1 MSGPY
6 AHPQTG
12 PPPPNLGAPRL
23 IAAALL
29 VVAAALAVGGTFLAL
44 SVRRYDFGLP
54 GPTVVATTGWSVN
67 IEGAPGMSNPPGAA
81 PLGIPVVVAA
91 GLAAVAAILLLL
103 SVRRSGDHVL
113 ARIAGIGAV
122 GLLVGSV
129 WIIWIELFTLASNAA
144 AAVTSGSDGGFH
156 PVVVFGAGAW
166 LLLAA
171 ALLALACIPL
181 LAMPPTDAV
190 SAKAGVPYGSDQEPA
205 SPWSRSPGPAG
216 APPVLPNT
224 PPGGVPPVPPGTP
237 PTGAPPVSGDTRA
250 GDAPPPGASSTAGVS
265 PSTGSPLSGASADA
279 PPPGAAPSPSDAPL
293 GSPPPGAPSSPSVQP
308 PPSDPHQS

>member
-12 PPPPNLGAPRL
+12 PPPPSLGAPRL

-54 GPTVVATTGWSVN
+54 GDTVVSTTGWAVT
-67 IEGAPGMSNPPGAA
+67 IEGAPGMTNPPGAA

-144 AAVTSGSDGGFH
+144 VAVRDGSDGGFH

-181 LAMPPTDAV
+181 LAMPPADAV
-190 SAKAGVPYGSDQEPA
+190 SAQGRVPYGVDQEPT
-205 SPWSRSPGPAG
+205 SPWSRSPAPAAAPPVTPPAGVPSASLETPPAG
-216 APPVLPNT
+216 APPIPPDT
-224 PPGGVPPVPPGTP
+224 PPGDVAPVPPGTP
-237 PTGAPPVSGDTRA
+237 PTGAPPVPGD
-250 GDAPPPGASSTAGVS
+250 S
-265 PSTGSPLSGASADA
+265 PAHEPR
-279 PPPGAAPSPSDAPL
+279 
-293 GSPPPGAPSSPSVQP
+293 QP
-308 PPSDPHQS
+308 

>member
-1 MSGPY
+1 MSGPH
-6 AHPQTG
+6 ARPQTG
-12 PPPPNLGAPRL
+12 PPSPGLGAPRL
-23 IAAALL
+23 IAAGLL

-54 GPTVVATTGWSVN
+54 GPTVVATTGWAVD
-67 IEGAPGMSNPPGAA
+67 IEGAPGMSNPPGVA

-144 AAVTSGSDGGFH
+144 AASSSDSGFH

-181 LAMPPTDAV
+181 LAMPPADA
-190 SAKAGVPYGSDQEPA
+190 AAAQGGVPGGSVQEPT
-205 SPWSRSPGPAG
+205 SPWSRSPG
-216 APPVLPNT
+216 
-224 PPGGVPPVPPGTP
+224 
-237 PTGAPPVSGDTRA
+237 
-250 GDAPPPGASSTAGVS
+250 
-265 PSTGSPLSGASADA
+265 LS
-279 PPPGAAPSPSDAPL
+279 
-293 GSPPPGAPSSPSVQP
+293 SSPSVHP
-308 PPSDPHQS
+308 PADDRPHQA

>member
-1 MSGPY
+1 MSGPD

-12 PPPPNLGAPRL
+12 PPSPDLGAPRL

-29 VVAAALAVGGTFLAL
+29 VVVAALAVGGTFLPL

-54 GPTVVATTGWSVN
+54 GATVVFTTGWAVG

-103 SVRRSGDHVL
+103 SVHRSGDHML

-129 WIIWIELFTLASNAA
+129 WIIWIELFTLAGNAV
-144 AAVTSGSDGGFH
+144 AAVRDGSGGGFR

-171 ALLALACIPL
+171 ALLALVCIPL
-181 LAMPPTDAV
+181 LAMPPAER
-190 SAKAGVPYGSDQEPA
+190 GRVPYGTDQEPT
-205 SPWSRSPGPAG
+205 SPWSRSPGRAD
-216 APPVLPNT
+216 A
-224 PPGGVPPVPPGTP
+224 PPVPPGTP
-237 PTGAPPVSGDTRA
+237 PGGAPPGPPPAGAPPVPGD
-250 GDAPPPGASSTAGVS
+250 S
-265 PSTGSPLSGASADA
+265 PAHEPR
-279 PPPGAAPSPSDAPL
+279 
-293 GSPPPGAPSSPSVQP
+293 QP
-308 PPSDPHQS
+308 

>member
-12 PPPPNLGAPRL
+12 PPSPNLGAPRL

-54 GPTVVATTGWSVN
+54 GPTVVATTGWTVN

-103 SVRRSGDHVL
+103 SVRRAGDHVL

-129 WIIWIELFTLASNAA
+129 WIIWIELFTLASNVAT
-144 AAVTSGSDGGFH
+144 AVTNGSDGGFH

-181 LAMPPTDAV
+181 LAMPPADAV
-190 SAKAGVPYGSDQEPA
+190 SAEGRVPDGSDQEPT
-205 SPWSRSPGPAG
+205 SPWSRSPGPA
-216 APPVLPNT
+216 AA
-224 PPGGVPPVPPGTP
+224 PPVPPETP
-237 PTGAPPVSGDTRA
+237 PAGAPPVSGH
-250 GDAPPPGASSTAGVS
+250 S
-265 PSTGSPLSGASADA
+265 
-279 PPPGAAPSPSDAPL
+279 PL
-293 GSPPPGAPSSPSVQP
+293 GSPPPPGAPSSPSVQP
-308 PPSDPHQS
+308 PPSDLHQS

>member
-12 PPPPNLGAPRL
+12 PPSPNLGAPRL

-54 GPTVVATTGWSVN
+54 TPTVVATTGWTVA

-144 AAVTSGSDGGFH
+144 TAVMNRSDGGFH
-156 PVVVFGAGAW
+156 PEVVFGAGAW

-181 LAMPPTDAV
+181 LAMPPGDAV
-190 SAKAGVPYGSDQEPA
+190 SAEGRAPYRSDQEPT
-205 SPWSRSPGPAG
+205 SPWSRSPGPVDAPPVPPETPPGG
-216 APPVLPNT
+216 APPVPPGT
-224 PPGGVPPVPPGTP
+224 PPGGVAPVPPGTP
-237 PTGAPPVSGDTRA
+237 PTGAPPVSGDRPA
-250 GDAPPPGASSTAGVS
+250 
-265 PSTGSPLSGASADA
+265 
-279 PPPGAAPSPSDAPL
+279 
-293 GSPPPGAPSSPSVQP
+293 
-308 PPSDPHQS
+308 SDPHQP

>member
-12 PPPPNLGAPRL
+12 PPSPNLGAPRL

-54 GPTVVATTGWSVN
+54 GPTVVATTGWTVN

-129 WIIWIELFTLASNAA
+129 WIIWIELFTLASNATA
-144 AAVTSGSDGGFH
+144 AAVMNGSDGGFH

-181 LAMPPTDAV
+181 LAMPPADAV
-190 SAKAGVPYGSDQEPA
+190 SAEGRVPYGSEQEPT
-205 SPWSRSPGPAG
+205 SPWSRSPGPAAAPPVPPGTPPAG
-216 APPVLPNT
+216 APPVSPGT
-224 PPGGVPPVPPGTP
+224 PPGGVPPVAPGTP
-237 PTGAPPVSGDTRA
+237 PAGVPPVSSD
-250 GDAPPPGASSTAGVS
+250 S
-265 PSTGSPLSGASADA
+265 PAD
-279 PPPGAAPSPSDAPL
+279 D
-293 GSPPPGAPSSPSVQP
+293 SPPPGSPSSPSVKP
-308 PPSDPHQS
+308 PPSAPHQP

>member
-12 PPPPNLGAPRL
+12 PPTPNLGAPRL

-54 GPTVVATTGWSVN
+54 GGTVVFTTGWAVN

-144 AAVTSGSDGGFH
+144 AAVRDGSDGGFH

-171 ALLALACIPL
+171 ALLALVCIPL
-181 LAMPPTDAV
+181 LAMPPADAV
-190 SAKAGVPYGSDQEPA
+190 SAGGRVPYGADQEPT
-205 SPWSRSPGPAG
+205 SPWSRSPGGADAPPVPSETPPAGVSPAWPQTPPAG
-216 APPVLPNT
+216 A
-224 PPGGVPPVPPGTP
+224 PPVPPGTP
-237 PTGAPPVSGDTRA
+237 PGGTAPVPPGIPPGGVAPVPPGTPPGGAPPVQGD
-250 GDAPPPGASSTAGVS
+250 S
-265 PSTGSPLSGASADA
+265 PAHEPR
-279 PPPGAAPSPSDAPL
+279 
-293 GSPPPGAPSSPSVQP
+293 QP
-308 PPSDPHQS
+308 

>member
-12 PPPPNLGAPRL
+12 PPTPNLGAPRL

-54 GPTVVATTGWSVN
+54 GGTVVFTTGWAVSIV
-67 IEGAPGMSNPPGAA
+67 GAPGMSNPPGAA

-144 AAVTSGSDGGFH
+144 AAVRDGSDGGFH

-171 ALLALACIPL
+171 ALLALICIPL
-181 LAMPPTDAV
+181 LAMPPADAA
-190 SAKAGVPYGSDQEPA
+190 SAGGRVPYGADQEPT
-205 SPWSRSPGPAG
+205 SPWSRSPGRADAPPAPPETPPAGVSSVWPETPPAG
-216 APPVLPNT
+216 APPVPPVT
-224 PPGGVPPVPPGTP
+224 PPGGVAPVPPGAPPGGVAPVPPGTP
-237 PTGAPPVSGDTRA
+237 PAGAPPVPGD
-250 GDAPPPGASSTAGVS
+250 S
-265 PSTGSPLSGASADA
+265 PAHEPR
-279 PPPGAAPSPSDAPL
+279 
-293 GSPPPGAPSSPSVQP
+293 QP
-308 PPSDPHQS
+308 

>member
-6 AHPQTG
+6 AHPQNG
-12 PPPPNLGAPRL
+12 PPSPDLGAPRL

-54 GPTVVATTGWSVN
+54 GATVVFTTGWAVN
-67 IEGAPGMSNPPGAA
+67 IQGAPGMSNPPGAA

-144 AAVTSGSDGGFH
+144 AAVRDGSDGGFH

-171 ALLALACIPL
+171 ALLALVCIPL
-181 LAMPPTDAV
+181 LAMPPADAV
-190 SAKAGVPYGSDQEPA
+190 SARGRVPYGMDQEPTSA
-205 SPWSRSPGPAG
+205 WSRSPGRADVPPFQPETPPAG
-216 APPVLPNT
+216 VPAGSPQT
-224 PPGGVPPVPPGTP
+224 PPAGVPPVPPGTP
-237 PTGAPPVSGDTRA
+237 PGDVASASPETPPAGVPPLLPPGGVASVPPATPPNGAPPV
-250 GDAPPPGASSTAGVS
+250 
-265 PSTGSPLSGASADA
+265 
-279 PPPGAAPSPSDAPL
+279 PSD
-293 GSPPPGAPSSPSVQP
+293 SPAREPRQ
-308 PPSDPHQS
+308 H

>member
-12 PPPPNLGAPRL
+12 PPSPNLGAPRL

-54 GPTVVATTGWSVN
+54 GATVVATTGWAVT
-67 IEGAPGMSNPPGAA
+67 IQGAPGMTNPPGAA

-91 GLAAVAAILLLL
+91 GLAVVAAILLLL

-144 AAVTSGSDGGFH
+144 LAVRDGSDGGFH

-181 LAMPPTDAV
+181 LAMPSAEAV
-190 SAKAGVPYGSDQEPA
+190 SARGRVPYAADQGPT
-205 SPWSRSPGPAG
+205 SPWSRSPGPADAPPAPPAGVPSASPQIPPAG
-216 APPVLPNT
+216 APPVPPGT
-224 PPGGVPPVPPGTP
+224 PPPGGVAPVPPGTP
-237 PTGAPPVSGDTRA
+237 PTGAPPVPGD
-250 GDAPPPGASSTAGVS
+250 S
-265 PSTGSPLSGASADA
+265 PAREPR
-279 PPPGAAPSPSDAPL
+279 
-293 GSPPPGAPSSPSVQP
+293 QP
-308 PPSDPHQS
+308 

>member
-12 PPPPNLGAPRL
+12 PPSPDLGAPRL

-29 VVAAALAVGGTFLAL
+29 VVAAALAVGGTFLPL

-54 GPTVVATTGWSVN
+54 GATVVFTTGWAVG

-129 WIIWIELFTLASNAA
+129 WIIWIELFTLAGNAA
-144 AAVTSGSDGGFH
+144 AAVRDGSDGGFH

-166 LLLAA
+166 LLLSA
-171 ALLALACIPL
+171 ALLALVCIPL
-181 LAMPPTDAV
+181 LAMPPAEVV
-190 SAKAGVPYGSDQEPA
+190 SARGRVPYGADQEPT
-205 SPWSRSPGPAG
+205 SPWSRSPGRADAPPVPPETPPAG
-216 APPVLPNT
+216 A
-224 PPGGVPPVPPGTP
+224 PPVPPGTP
-237 PTGAPPVSGDTRA
+237 PGGAAPVPPGTPPAGAPPEPGD
-250 GDAPPPGASSTAGVS
+250 S
-265 PSTGSPLSGASADA
+265 PAHEPR
-279 PPPGAAPSPSDAPL
+279 
-293 GSPPPGAPSSPSVQP
+293 QP
-308 PPSDPHQS
+308 